1 MTPQDR
7 LLALRTFVLGMA
19 VALVTLVVM
28 MLTDEIGS
36 GVAERL
42 ARLSVLIPA
51 AAAIAAFLAVAQ
63 IERRGELAALSA
75 LGARRARATLGA
87 VAGGWLM
94 ALVAIVMIG
103 GSWSAPAALFPTPA
117 RGAEFRL
124 QDGELVETSQGV
136 RVDSKGELRFQDKA
150 ARPDLPPPPRWGV
163 LLAVASLGI
172 SAPLWGA
179 RITKLRGAAYSAG
192 ATVAIAI
199 VLFHAVAAGR
209 IAPYWLVC
217 CGVPLGLYAWRDPR

>member
-7 LLALRTFVLGMA
+7 LLAIRTFVLGVA
-19 VALVTLVVM
+19 VVGVTVVVM
-28 MLTDEIGS
+28 VLTDEIGS
-36 GVAERL
+36 GVGQRL

-87 VAGGWLM
+87 VVGGWLM
-94 ALVAIVMIG
+94 ALVAVAMIG
-103 GSWSAPAALFPTPA
+103 SSWSAPAALFPTPA
-117 RGAEFRL
+117 RGAEFRV
-124 QDGELVETSQGV
+124 QDGALVEPSQGV
-136 RVDSKGELRFQDKA
+136 RVDAKGQLQFQDKA
-150 ARPDLPPPPRWGV
+150 PRPDIPPPPRWGA

-179 RITKLRGAAYSAG
+179 RVGKLRGAAYSGVACI
-192 ATVAIAI
+192 AIA
-199 VLFHAVAAGR
+199 VARCHAVAAGR
-209 IAPYWLVC
+209 GAP
-217 CGVPLGLYAWRDPR
+217 

>member
-7 LLALRTFVLGMA
+7 LLAIRTFVLGVA
-19 VALVTLVVM
+19 VAVVTLVVM
-28 MLTDEIGS
+28 LLTDEIGS
-36 GVAERL
+36 GVGQRL

-63 IERRGELAALSA
+63 LERRGELAALAA
-75 LGARRARATLGA
+75 LGARRARATVGA

-94 ALVAIVMIG
+94 ALVAVVMIG

-117 RGAEFRL
+117 RGAEFRV
-124 QDGELVETSQGV
+124 QGGQLVEATQGV
-136 RVDSKGELRFQDKA
+136 AVSSDGALQFLDKE
-150 ARPDLPPPPRWGV
+150 ARPDLPPPPRWGA

-179 RITKLRGAAYSAG
+179 RITKLRGAAYSAM
-192 ATVAIAI
+192 ATIAVAIF
-199 VLFHAVAAGR
+199 LFHAVAAGR
-209 IAPYWLVC
+209 VAPYWLVC
-217 CGVPLGLYAWRDPR
+217 CGLPLGLYASRDQR